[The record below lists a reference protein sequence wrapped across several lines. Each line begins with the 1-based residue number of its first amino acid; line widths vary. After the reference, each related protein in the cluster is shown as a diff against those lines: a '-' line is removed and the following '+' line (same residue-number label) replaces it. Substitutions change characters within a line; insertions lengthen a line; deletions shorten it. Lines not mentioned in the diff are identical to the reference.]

1 MWNSQIFE
9 IMKYTIFSQNTF
21 VVTIIY
27 VVINICTILEKI
39 TFRFLQI
46 ACNFRSF
53 FRGLVFPIPPI
64 NFRTAYSNAI
74 YFRRFVNI
82 LQLFYLIIIHN
93 LITKSKT
100 FANSSYHKIFVICI
114 DIFVAKIDFYLYS
127 NFDTNFWIVPFSI
140 PYFQICQQ
148 QVKVPSWNIF

>member
-1 MWNSQIFE
+1 MSHIVFSIPCTDQLSAFRLEGSGFMWNSQISKLWNIRFFPR
-9 IMKYTIFSQNTF
+9 IHLLSPSF
-21 VVTIIY
+21 IY
-27 VVINICTILEKI
+27 VVINICTILKKI

-64 NFRTAYSNAI
+64 NFRTAYGNAI

-100 FANSSYHKIFVICI
+100 FANSS
-114 DIFVAKIDFYLYS
+114 
-127 NFDTNFWIVPFSI
+127 
-140 PYFQICQQ
+140 
-148 QVKVPSWNIF
+148 